1 MIERLKRNWN
11 FNRLYMIM
19 FCLSFTTIIS
29 LTLYGLMF
37 AGRTFDNEVTRMK
50 SSYQYMYQ
58 ISGRSLENERLD
70 ASEIPTVTVGNL
82 YVGATL
88 PVRDDY
94 LELCNDIWV
103 LFYQN
108 EPLKEVLLS
117 GEVPTDDTEYDCPCV
132 LAGVAH
138 KDSIYTEEGIDY
150 INLGTIK
157 CRVSGILRPISEE
170 AYDTRLIL
178 FWNTLNQEEKEKVA
192 EQFIDETRSIYFE
205 VYSEQEPKQTEHDAL
220 VAVVKNYATGLYEDS
235 FYEFS
240 GNNIYLTSYESDLDS
255 TMIFYL
261 YILMLILLVAF
272 ICLLFLTDVWSNMKK
287 REWIILRVNGYLLK
301 NILWECIEELV
312 GYETIG
318 LILGVLLWLLT
329 GAIQG
334 QGYEIKLTL
343 QYFAFPA
350 LLIVL
355 LLPCV
360 LSLISVFRLRKT
372 SPRKYL
378 QTE

>member
-1 MIERLKRNWN
+1 MIERLKRNWTY
-11 FNRLYMIM
+11 NRLYMVM
-19 FCLSFTTIIS
+19 FCLAFISVIS
-29 LTLYGLMF
+29 LALYGLMF
-37 AGRTFDNEVTRMK
+37 VSRTFDNEITRMK

-58 ISGRSLENERLD
+58 ISGNTSDNERLD
-70 ASEIPTVTVGNL
+70 ISEIPTVTVGNL

-88 PVRDDY
+88 PARDDY

-117 GEVPTDDTEYDCPCV
+117 GEVPTEDAEYDCPCV
-132 LAGVAH
+132 LVGVAH

-192 EQFIDETRSIYFE
+192 EQFIGETGAIYFD
-205 VYSEQEPKQTEHDAL
+205 VYSEQELKQTEHDAL
-220 VAVVKNYATGLYEDS
+220 EALVKKYATGLYENS

-240 GNNIYLTSYESDLDS
+240 GNNIYLTSYESDLG
-255 TMIFYL
+255 TTRIFYL
-261 YILMLILLVAF
+261 YILMLILLVAL
-272 ICLLFLTDVWSNMKK
+272 ICLFFLTYVWSNMKK

-301 NILWECIEELV
+301 NILWECVEELL
-312 GYETIG
+312 GYEIIG
-318 LILGVLLWLLT
+318 LILGVLLWLFT

-343 QYFAFPA
+343 QYFALPA

-360 LSLISVFRLRKT
+360 LSLISVFRLRRT